1 MTHAVKYN
9 AVQHQPFEKLWYL
22 CFIIYLIIYFT
33 KVHDLAGIGFLR
45 PGMILTI
52 ALTFFFIF
60 SNRIDIVYNKQILLI
75 LLFSLLLV
83 IFVPF
88 TRNHYY
94 AFQAAKVMVLM
105 LPFLLSLAVLIN
117 DRQRLNSFIWLFVF
131 FTLFNAVYA
140 LTHGGRGVSGIV
152 ADENDLA
159 LFIVTFLPFS
169 FFLLAQR
176 PAFFKKIMLLAII
189 ALSIVAVVAT
199 WSRGGFVGL
208 VAMLGVY
215 FWFSKN
221 KAKILFF
228 IAILIGLLFAYGGEE
243 YIDRVSEITEP
254 GEGTAQER
262 IQSWK
267 AGWDMFLD
275 NPLGVGGNNYIVHFS
290 DYQSDWF
297 RRDMWGRVA
306 HSLWFTL
313 IPETGIIGI
322 VIFSSLLI
330 TNFKYVFFLRRSFL
344 VKNENNHAHQHDK
357 YYFDLS
363 TTFIA
368 SFAGFFAAATFLS
381 VLYYPQFWLLTV
393 LIFAVRNIA
402 DRELQQAQR
411 VCN

>member
-1 MTHAVKYN
+1 MTQAINYN
-9 AVQHQPFEKLWYL
+9 AAQHHPFEKLWYL
-22 CFIIYLIIYFT
+22 CLVIYLIIYFT
-33 KVHDLAGIGFLR
+33 RVHDLAGIGFLR
-45 PGMILTI
+45 PGMILTLI
-52 ALTFFFIF
+52 LAFFFIL
-60 SNRIDIVYNKQILLI
+60 SNRIDIVHNKQILLI
-75 LLFSLLLV
+75 LLFTLLLV

-88 TRNHYY
+88 TKNHYY
-94 AFQAAKVMVLM
+94 AFQTAKVMLLM
-105 LPFLLSLAVLIN
+105 LPFLLSIVILMN

-131 FTLFNAVYA
+131 FTVFNAVYA
-140 LTHGGRGVSGIV
+140 LTHGGRGVSGVV

-176 PAFFKKIMLLAII
+176 PAFFKKIMLLAVI

-215 FWFSKN
+215 FWFSQN
-221 KAKILFF
+221 KVKILIF
-228 IAILIGLLFAYGGEE
+228 IAILIGILFAYGGEE
-243 YIDRVSEITEP
+243 YVDRISEITEP
-254 GEGTAQER
+254 GEGTAQAR

-267 AGWDMFLD
+267 AGWDMFVD
-275 NPLGVGGNNYIVHFS
+275 NPLGVGGNNYPMHFP

-297 RRDMWGRVA
+297 SRDMWGRVA

-322 VIFSSLLI
+322 LIFSSLLI
-330 TNFKYVFFLRRSFL
+330 TNFKYIFFLRRSIF
-344 VKNENNHAHQHDK
+344 VNNMNKNTDQHDK
-357 YYFDLS
+357 YYFHLS
-363 TTFIA
+363 TAFIA

-393 LIFAVRNIA
+393 LVFSVRNTA
-402 DRELQQAQR
+402 DRELQQAQQ
-411 VCN
+411 V